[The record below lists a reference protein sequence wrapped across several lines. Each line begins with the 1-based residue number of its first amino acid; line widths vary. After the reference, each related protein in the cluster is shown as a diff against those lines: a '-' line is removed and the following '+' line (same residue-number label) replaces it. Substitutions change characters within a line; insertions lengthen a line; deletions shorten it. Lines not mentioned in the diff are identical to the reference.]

1 MSILTGERQSCQI
14 WRENVIGKLPK
25 VIMIIYDDLLTDLSA
40 WVFHDKSTPVDINQ
54 QTKKQTRH
62 RKGERAGP
70 CNKGGGVDGDGGGD
84 SGGAGV
90 DIRYLKG
97 SFISL

>member
-1 MSILTGERQSCQI
+1 MLLVS
-14 WRENVIGKLPK
+14 LPK

-54 QTKKQTRH
+54 QTKKQTSSIVR
-62 RKGERAGP
+62 GERART
-70 CNKGGGVDGDGGGD
+70 CDKGGGVDGGVDGGD

-90 DIRYLKG
+90 DIGHLKG